1 MKDFVD
7 YEEAYELKKLGF
19 DEECFGFYDTEG
31 LQITYHASNRTNK
44 NSLFTEH
51 GTTNNPKIS
60 APTFS
65 QSFRFF
71 REKYGL
77 FISFVRYRNSVV
89 IEMPDTFSK
98 VYEIWIQDENKDE
111 SIWVGSFDGQ
121 EEAELACLRKLIQI
135 VKQKQ

>member
-1 MKDFVD
+1 LGRGKKGNIEFMKDFIPP
-7 YEEAYELKKLGF
+7 EESLELKHLGF

-71 REKYGL
+71 REKYDL
-77 FISFVRYRNSVV
+77 DYSLLPES
-89 IEMPDTFSK
+89 SK
-98 VYEIWIQDENKDE
+98 E
-111 SIWVGSFDGQ
+111 S
-121 EEAELACLRKLIQI
+121 E
-135 VKQKQ
+135 

>member
-1 MKDFVD
+1 MKDFVFH
-7 YEEAYELKKLGF
+7 EEALALKELGF

-65 QSFRFF
+65 QAFRWFKQNHKLKF
-71 REKYGL
+71 HIREDMWNAWCYVHIL
-77 FISFVRYRNSVV
+77 MRDEYESVG
-89 IEMPDTFSK
+89 DYST
-98 VYEIWIQDENKDE
+98 Y
-111 SIWVGSFDGQ
+111 
-121 EEAELACLRKLIQI
+121 EEAELACLRKLIEI